1 MPCTCHGPKGEVVS
15 GKVTPDDPCTVCA
28 SKHVNLAA
36 SAWNEFTYE
45 WDNRLFAAGH
55 LRLAAEH
62 LRKNHRH
69 LALKARDIAVAIEMV
84 RDKNMSDIA
93 ARIKDLQASVRTAFE
108 LEHPDVVQRFHQ
120 LTQLHLD
127 RHPEK
132 EFLHVHLPD
141 EPCPGLVPNPAHP
154 FLHLITGAYLA
165 LAWNGTV

>member
-1 MPCTCHGPKGEVVS
+1 MPCTCHGPTGEVVS

-69 LALKARDIAVAIEMV
+69 LALKARDIAVYQFAV
-84 RDKNMSDIA
+84 PDGPVGIA
-93 ARIKDLQASVRTAFE
+93 AGESGGGVR
-108 LEHPDVVQRFHQ
+108 
-120 LTQLHLD
+120 
-127 RHPEK
+127 K
-132 EFLHVHLPD
+132 ED
-141 EPCPGLVPNPAHP
+141 
-154 FLHLITGAYLA
+154 
-165 LAWNGTV
+165 